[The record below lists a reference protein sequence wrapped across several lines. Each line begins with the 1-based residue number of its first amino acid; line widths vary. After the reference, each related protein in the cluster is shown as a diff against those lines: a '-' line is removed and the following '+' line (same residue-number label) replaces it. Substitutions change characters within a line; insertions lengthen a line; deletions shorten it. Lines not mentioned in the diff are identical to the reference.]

1 MTDIV
6 QELKDIIS
14 ANPVLLFM
22 KGTPDFPQCGFSMR
36 TVQALKACEAE
47 FAYVDVL
54 ATPEVRQN
62 LPKVS
67 NWPTFPQVF
76 VNGELIGGC
85 DIVLEMHQS
94 GELQTALDRAGADAG
109 ATVS

>member
-1 MTDIV
+1 MDVIERIKQTV
-6 QELKDIIS
+6 EEQ
-14 ANPVLLFM
+14 PVVLFM

-36 TVQALKACEAE
+36 TAEALKACNVE

-54 ATPEVRQN
+54 AEPEVRAG
-62 LPKVS
+62 LPAYS

-85 DIVLEMHQS
+85 DIVLDLFQK
-94 GELQTALDRAGADAG
+94 GELQKMVQDAVN
-109 ATVS
+109 A